1 LTSRSATAR
10 RCKCGTRWCSIDTTF
25 VLVAALTAA
34 AVLVSARAL
43 EFDVLTVATIDG
55 SLARRA
61 EKSDLAEHLHFQK
74 KPALTEWSD
83 HQSRPGPGVAGVA
96 VVGGSNSAPAFG
108 R

>member
-1 LTSRSATAR
+1 M
-10 RCKCGTRWCSIDTTF
+10 
-25 VLVAALTAA
+25 LVAALTTA